1 MIIALI
7 AAALAGG
14 GAYLVLQRGMVRII
28 IGMTFIS
35 HAANLI
41 ILSAGVGAWRQE
53 PLMARAEPGTAADAL
68 PQAFVLTAIVI
79 TMAVTAFMLAM
90 AALGRDDDTRVKEDR
105 EANAQ
110 LSTAGRAVRRSDPSD
125 VGAGAGAARSIVVV
139 SGIVLASMG
148 ALLSMVR
155 VWRAVFWGRDMK
167 GVDAGLRVPKRMV
180 WPSAVLALGS
190 FGMFIFA
197 APVST
202 AAGAAADSL
211 LDVPAYVEAALGDPE
226 AAVAFGRLDNVSP
239 EVGEPGTGA
248 GDPDNGAENAGDG
261 AGADSATDTGTDS
274 TAETEGT
281 DN

>member
-41 ILSAGVGAWRQE
+41 ILSTGVGAWRQE
-53 PLMARAEPGTAADAL
+53 PLMARAEPGSAADAL

-110 LSTAGRAVRRSDPSD
+110 LSTTGRAIRRSEPSD
-125 VGAGAGAARSIVVV
+125 MGSGAGTARH
-139 SGIVLASMG
+139 
-148 ALLSMVR
+148 
-155 VWRAVFWGRDMK
+155 D
-167 GVDAGLRVPKRMV
+167 
-180 WPSAVLALGS
+180 S
-190 FGMFIFA
+190 FPEHNPHG
-197 APVST
+197 
-202 AAGAAADSL
+202 
-211 LDVPAYVEAALGDPE
+211 GDD
-226 AAVAFGRLDNVSP
+226 L
-239 EVGEPGTGA
+239 
-248 GDPDNGAENAGDG
+248 
-261 AGADSATDTGTDS
+261 
-274 TAETEGT
+274 
-281 DN
+281 

>member
-125 VGAGAGAARSIVVV
+125 VGAGAGAARHE
-139 SGIVLASMG
+139 
-148 ALLSMVR
+148 
-155 VWRAVFWGRDMK
+155 
-167 GVDAGLRVPKRMV
+167 
-180 WPSAVLALGS
+180 S
-190 FGMFIFA
+190 FPEHNPHG
-197 APVST
+197 
-202 AAGAAADSL
+202 
-211 LDVPAYVEAALGDPE
+211 GDD
-226 AAVAFGRLDNVSP
+226 L
-239 EVGEPGTGA
+239 
-248 GDPDNGAENAGDG
+248 
-261 AGADSATDTGTDS
+261 
-274 TAETEGT
+274 
-281 DN
+281 

>member
-14 GAYLVLQRGMVRII
+14 GAYLILQRGMVRII

-125 VGAGAGAARSIVVV
+125 LGAGAGATRPETFPEHNPH
-139 SGIVLASMG
+139 G
-148 ALLSMVR
+148 
-155 VWRAVFWGRDMK
+155 
-167 GVDAGLRVPKRMV
+167 
-180 WPSAVLALGS
+180 
-190 FGMFIFA
+190 
-197 APVST
+197 
-202 AAGAAADSL
+202 
-211 LDVPAYVEAALGDPE
+211 GDD
-226 AAVAFGRLDNVSP
+226 L
-239 EVGEPGTGA
+239 
-248 GDPDNGAENAGDG
+248 
-261 AGADSATDTGTDS
+261 
-274 TAETEGT
+274 
-281 DN
+281 